1 MCYAIV
7 FESEDELVI
16 AAAIVFAVAVAAAVT
31 VAAPSSL
38 LLRKL
43 FLCSTLSRARLSRMI
58 VAVAPA
64 TAVNAVSGI
73 PSPFRFSTDL

>member
-7 FESEDELVI
+7 FESEDKLVI

-31 VAAPSSL
+31 VAAAFWL

-43 FLCSTLSRARLSRMI
+43 LSCSTLSLAILSRVI
-58 VAVAPA
+58 VAIASA
-64 TAVNAVSGI
+64 TAVNAVSAI